1 MVYIYYLEVNL
12 APCHI
17 LLTHQACDYH
27 VGNKDRAYLDPT
39 KDVVPPLLVEG
50 VQATEPQH
58 APTNMQSQQSISTQC
73 CISNNTVEPEKG
85 HTPWTLPQGHTPWIL
100 PMDVHSYKDTS
111 HNVPMWNF

>member
-1 MVYIYYLEVNL
+1 MLILL
-12 APCHI
+12 

-27 VGNKDRAYLDPT
+27 VGNKDRAYLDPA

-73 CISNNTVEPEKG
+73 CISVEPEKG
-85 HTPWTLPQGHTPWIL
+85 HTPWTLPQGHTL
-100 PMDVHSYKDTS
+100 PMDTPTRTHPAHGHSPWTYTPIRT
-111 HNVPMWNF
+111 HPIMYIPMWNF